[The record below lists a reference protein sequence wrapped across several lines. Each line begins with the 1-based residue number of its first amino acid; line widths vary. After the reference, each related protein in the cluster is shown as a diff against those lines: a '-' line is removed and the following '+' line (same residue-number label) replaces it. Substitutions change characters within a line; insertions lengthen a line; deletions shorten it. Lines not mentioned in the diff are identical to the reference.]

1 MAVFLRPLAAAAL
14 FAAGLTTAAQAEPK
28 PYTLD
33 KSHTAVTFTVD
44 HLGYSLTHGFFTKF
58 DADIDFDP
66 DAPEKSSVVF
76 TIDAASINTL
86 WEPRDKHVRGKD
98 FLDVDNN
105 ADIVF
110 RSTSIEMTGDNTA
123 VLTGDLTMLG
133 KTQEETFDVV
143 LNKSAPSPLPQ
154 LNGKVVTG
162 FTITGEIDRTVYGV
176 TYASGAIG
184 NVIPVQVSLEIY
196 PAGS

>member
-1 MAVFLRPLAAAAL
+1 MAEFLRPLAAAAL
-14 FAAGLTTAAQAEPK
+14 LATGVVTAAQADPQ

-44 HLGYSLTHGFFTKF
+44 HLGYSLTHGFFTQF
-58 DADIDFDP
+58 DADIDYDA
-66 DAPEKSSVVF
+66 DAPENSSVVF

-86 WEPRDKHVRGKD
+86 WEARDKHVRGKD
-98 FLDVDNN
+98 FLDVENN

-110 RSTSIEMTGDNTA
+110 KSTKIEMIGEDKAT
-123 VLTGDLTMLG
+123 LTGELTMLG
-133 KTQEETFDVV
+133 ETREETFDVT

-162 FTITGEIDRTVYGV
+162 FTITGEIDRTDYGV

-184 NVIPVQVSLEIY
+184 NVIPVTISLEIY
-196 PAGS
+196 PSS